1 MKYRMTVE
9 RKKSFEGPDGYELVT
24 ASPIMGTG
32 RDLAGQP
39 QVQIVG
45 VVCVWAPMFAE
56 DAGDGGGSVPPP
68 SPGGG
73 GIFPD
78 GAPPGFAPGI
88 ATEDNDETD

>member
-1 MKYRMTVE
+1 MKYRMTIE
-9 RKKSFEGPDGYELVT
+9 RKKQFDGPEGYELVT

-45 VVCVWAPMFAE
+45 VVCIWAPMFAE
-56 DAGDGGGSVPPP
+56 DADADDGGGSVPPP

-73 GIFPD
+73 GIFPE
-78 GAPPGFAPGI
+78 GEPPGFVPEVTRG
-88 ATEDNDETD
+88 DE